1 MSRIREA
8 LKKAAEERAAQ
19 MTGPTTEDFL
29 DLLGTE
35 SVEACPSVSA
45 PSVEGSGSP
54 ERVHRPRTEFDEV
67 VATSRRVE
75 WRLEPRY
82 SVFANE
88 KDNRSG
94 AERFRTLRSR
104 LYQIAAARPLRRL
117 LLTSS
122 VPEEGKTFV
131 ASNLAQSIAR
141 QENRKVLL
149 IDADLRAPSL
159 HKTFGA
165 ANEPGLSDYL
175 RGDLDLTSVIQV
187 GQITNLCLIPC
198 GREISNPSE
207 LLHSERMKSLLD
219 EMAKVFDWII
229 LDSPPAVAVHDASLL
244 ADMCDGV
251 LFVVR
256 AGATDFEVAQKA
268 AGQFQEKK
276 LLGVVL
282 NRAENSGL
290 YGYYYGYQKDKDAD

>member
-8 LKKAAEERAAQ
+8 LKKAVAERAAQ
-19 MTGPTTEDFL
+19 MTGDVTEDFL
-29 DLLGTE
+29 GILGTE
-35 SVEACPSVSA
+35 STERVPAVSA
-45 PSVEGSGSP
+45 PSAEQGGSP
-54 ERVHRPRTEFDEV
+54 EKVRGPRTELDEL
-67 VATSRRVE
+67 VAKCRRVE

-88 KDNRSG
+88 KDNRAG

-104 LYQIAAARPLRRL
+104 LYQIAVAHPLRRVV
-117 LLTSS
+117 LTSS
-122 VPEEGKTFV
+122 VSEEGKTFV
-131 ASNLAQSIAR
+131 ASNLAQSITR

-159 HKTFGA
+159 HKTLGA
-165 ANEPGLSDYL
+165 PDEPGLSDYL
-175 RGDLDLTSVIQV
+175 RGDFDLTSVIQV
-187 GQITNLCLIPC
+187 GQVTNLCFIPC

-229 LDSPPAVAVHDASLL
+229 LDSPPVIAVHDASVL

-268 AGQFQEKK
+268 AGQIQENK

-282 NRAENSGL
+282 NRADKSGP
-290 YGYYYGYQKDKDAD
+290 YGYYYRYQKDKDAD